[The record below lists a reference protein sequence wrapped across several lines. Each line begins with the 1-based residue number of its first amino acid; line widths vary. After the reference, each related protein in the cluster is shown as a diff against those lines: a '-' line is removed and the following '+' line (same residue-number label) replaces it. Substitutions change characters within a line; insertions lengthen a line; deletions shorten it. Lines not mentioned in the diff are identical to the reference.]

1 MQMIGGERGRRS
13 KVTGLLKAGV
23 LLGLCFATTA
33 GLPWMRASAAEPSPL
48 PAQAGPAPGEAKPSQ
63 SQTRPSTATPTPASR
78 SAKLREV
85 LERFRA
91 ESHFPGAVAGAWFAD
106 GSTVTVAVGLADRD
120 RGTPMTEGALLHAG
134 SVGKTLFAAL
144 AFELIGEG
152 RLGFDEKVYRY
163 LGPEAW
169 YAGIPNAE
177 DITVRMLLN
186 HSTGIPEYGSDFM
199 TSLIHDPGLKRSPLE
214 AILSVAGAK
223 PLFAPGTAFAYSDVN
238 FQLLQLVTEHVTGK
252 PAYTEIQQRMLG
264 PLRLNRIVP
273 ADRKVIPGLV
283 PGYAGKDNFMGFD
296 AVMKNGALIL
306 DPAFEGGGGGFV
318 TNPGDLARWMA
329 LFCNGRA
336 FPDSLLPEVM
346 KGIPAEQL
354 DLGQDAQSGLGV
366 EIYQTPL
373 GLAYGHGG
381 FFPGYIS
388 GVLWYPEQRFA
399 LAIQVNS
406 SAEGALARPLRDVF
420 TEAARA
426 LSAVPP
432 SPASK

>member
-1 MQMIGGERGRRS
+1 MQMLGGEGSRRS
-13 KVTGLLKAGV
+13 GVTGLLKAGV
-23 LLGLCFATTA
+23 LLGVCLATLA
-33 GLPWMRASAAEPSPL
+33 RPPWIRASAAEPSPL
-48 PAQAGPAPGEAKPSQ
+48 PAQAGPAPGEAKPSK
-63 SQTRPSTATPTPASR
+63 SQTRPSTANPIPASR

-120 RGTPMTEGALLHAG
+120 RGTPMTEGALFHAG
-134 SVGKTLFAAL
+134 SVGKTFFAAL
-144 AFELIGEG
+144 ALELVGAG
-152 RLGFDEKVYRY
+152 RLSLDEKVYRY
-163 LGPEAW
+163 LGPETW

-199 TSLIHDPGLKRSPLE
+199 TSLIQDPGRKRSPLD

-223 PLFAPGTAFAYSDVN
+223 PLFAAGTAYAYTDVN

-273 ADRKVIPGLV
+273 ADRKIIPGLV

-296 AVMKNGALIL
+296 AVMKSGALIL
-306 DPAFEGGGGGFV
+306 DPAFEGGGGGFI

-346 KGIPAEQL
+346 KGIPAGQL

-366 EIYQTPL
+366 EIFQTPL

-406 SAEGALARPLRDVF
+406 SADGALARPLRDVF

-426 LSAVPP
+426 LSAVPS